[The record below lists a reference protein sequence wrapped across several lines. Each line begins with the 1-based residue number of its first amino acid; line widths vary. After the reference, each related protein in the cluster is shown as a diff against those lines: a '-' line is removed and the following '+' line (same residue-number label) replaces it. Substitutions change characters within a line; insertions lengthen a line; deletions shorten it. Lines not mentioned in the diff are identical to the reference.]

1 MYHREGTLPV
11 TVSTSDMACETN
23 EPKGPMQQEARSAFL
38 MSRKELPLSI
48 VDVESQD
55 SLDWGRGS
63 DNGRMVEDIYCSI
76 TSHTLLTHFFQYI
89 ADILYDISKIMIV
102 CDIISDISL
111 TFIERLE

>member
-1 MYHREGTLPV
+1 MPV
-11 TVSTSDMACETN
+11 TVSTSDVACETN

-76 TSHTLLTHFFQYI
+76 TSYTLLIHFFHIYSLYI
-89 ADILYDISKIMIV
+89 VRYFFKHYV
-102 CDIISDISL
+102 IIYHI
-111 TFIERLE
+111 

>member
-1 MYHREGTLPV
+1 MPV
-11 TVSTSDMACETN
+11 TVSTSDVACETN

-76 TSHTLLTHFFQYI
+76 TSYTLLIHFSIYI
-89 ADILYDISKIMIV
+89 LYILYDISSNIIIIY
-102 CDIISDISL
+102 DILSVIYH
-111 TFIERLE
+111 

>member
-1 MYHREGTLPV
+1 MPV
-11 TVSTSDMACETN
+11 TVSTSDVACETN

-63 DNGRMVEDIYCSI
+63 DNGRM
-76 TSHTLLTHFFQYI
+76 TSPVCDQCESN
-89 ADILYDISKIMIV
+89 SKIIV
-102 CDIISDISL
+102 ARKGDSDYPSTPADHSL
-111 TFIERLE
+111 KLLVTCLYE

>member
-1 MYHREGTLPV
+1 
-11 TVSTSDMACETN
+11 
-23 EPKGPMQQEARSAFL
+23 

-76 TSHTLLTHFFQYI
+76 TSYTLLTHFFQYI

-102 CDIISDISL
+102 CDIISDNIINFYWEAWIKIMIYAIYYINDKMIIDKTEIVCIL
-111 TFIERLE
+111 L